1 MSTAATALKLLT
13 RDEILA
19 AKDREDEIRRRPRVG
34 RQGPRPRPHRH
45 RPRPLSRRASC
56 GSASPNGSPKL
67 EGVNVEGS
75 TVRLVSMSIV
85 DAEDQPLFT
94 PADVIALGQKSSA
107 PLDRVNA
114 VASRLSRLTTAVSE
128 AVADLK
134 ADRNGSSGSD

>member
-19 AKDREDEIRRRPRVG
+19 AKDREDEIVDVPEWGGKVRVLALTG
-34 RQGPRPRPHRH
+34 TDRDRYLAGLMRIGI
-45 RPRPLSRRASC
+45 AD
-56 GSASPNGSPKL
+56 GSPKL